1 MWHNSN
7 RLVGLSLLAGP
18 TTFEGIANSLKLA
31 KDAAG
36 NPGSSGS
43 RPPQSGQSRA
53 QDSGPVSKVS
63 TDDRQPDGNL
73 ESALSRLGG
82 MLENAGPLTDQA
94 CSQLEVPAG
103 RFLTSI
109 ITAAAWILHSHT
121 CQWHMNH
128 LSATVFTSS
137 FTSGLGLSLQP
148 HAA

>member
-1 MWHNSN
+1 M
-7 RLVGLSLLAGP
+7 AGP

-36 NPGSSGS
+36 NPGSSSS
-43 RPPQSGQSRA
+43 RPPQTGQSRA
-53 QDSGPVSKVS
+53 QDSGPVSKVIS

-103 RFLTSI
+103 GFLAST
-109 ITAAAWILHSHT
+109 TAAA
-121 CQWHMNH
+121 
-128 LSATVFTSS
+128 A
-137 FTSGLGLSLQP
+137 
-148 HAA
+148 

>member
-1 MWHNSN
+1 MALHAIPYLYKASDACMWHDCNEE
-7 RLVGLSLLAGP
+7 VGLSLVAGP

-31 KDAAG
+31 KDAVG

-43 RPPQSGQSRA
+43 RPPQSGHSRG
-53 QDSGPVSKVS
+53 QDSGPISKVS

-103 RFLTSI
+103 WGLASM
-109 ITAAAWILHSHT
+109 TAAA
-121 CQWHMNH
+121 
-128 LSATVFTSS
+128 A
-137 FTSGLGLSLQP
+137 
-148 HAA
+148 